1 MHPELQPRTGAGGS
15 RGSAPR
21 AGQGCLF
28 RVPKRVWSRGQLCST
43 CCARRQRQGRRMR
56 CRGHSWSCRR
66 CLSGS
71 SRASAEAG
79 VGKRSGFPDPDAA
92 VAQWKFCP
100 FCEFSSQPAL
110 PRCLAQAAALSSPEI
125 VRKEHPWHGN
135 EAAEAGPLSAAPG
148 GRSPRGSRVTRRDRS
163 ALNASSRDFL
173 KHSQVHPPPPAT
185 TARRGP
191 EQPSRA
197 PNPTELPTRGR
208 SRKGTYCAQL
218 GLILLPAPGTSRAL
232 PTDRQLKYCQ
242 RIGVCQRSC

>member
-56 CRGHSWSCRR
+56 CRGHSRSCRR

-163 ALNASSRDFL
+163 ALNASSRDFF
-173 KHSQVHPPPPAT
+173 KAFP
-185 TARRGP
+185 GP
-191 EQPSRA
+191 STSSSHHGSPGPRAAQQSPEPDGAPDSR
-197 PNPTELPTRGR
+197 
-208 SRKGTYCAQL
+208 
-218 GLILLPAPGTSRAL
+218 
-232 PTDRQLKYCQ
+232 
-242 RIGVCQRSC
+242 